1 MFQKEKLDDIYTSKP
16 GPVMEIDILVIA
28 EIADVHGILEG
39 LVKYGFTLD
48 RPA

>member
-1 MFQKEKLDDIYTSKP
+1 LEARPAEKILKENITVEKFLLKEKL
-16 GPVMEIDILVIA
+16 
-28 EIADVHGILEG
+28 VHGILEG